1 MPVLTDVLNRL
12 KTALANRYA
21 IDREVGRGGMATVYL
36 ARDLKHQ
43 RPVAIKVLDPDLT
56 ATIGADR
63 FLREID
69 FAAKLT
75 HPNIL
80 PLHDSGE
87 VDGFLYY
94 VMPYIEGE
102 SLRPRIIR
110 EKLMGEDGLPLEDAL
125 RITRGVAAALDHAHR
140 HGVVHRDIK
149 PDNGSPFSE

>member
-1 MPVLTDVLNRL
+1 MVRLPRERSAVPDTLDRL
-12 KTALANRYA
+12 KQALADRYA
-21 IDREVGRGGMATVYL
+21 IEREIGRGGMATVYL

-80 PLHDSGE
+80 PLHDSG
-87 VDGFLYY
+87 
-94 VMPYIEGE
+94 
-102 SLRPRIIR
+102 
-110 EKLMGEDGLPLEDAL
+110 
-125 RITRGVAAALDHAHR
+125 
-140 HGVVHRDIK
+140 
-149 PDNGSPFSE
+149 